1 MCKLSCSRE
10 NGKKACV
17 TSEEQSSLT
26 QQLECFCIY
35 KSVLAGGGDGSERMA
50 GSVPIAVGQMGLG
63 YIAGEPWQRGR
74 G

>member
-1 MCKLSCSRE
+1 M
-10 NGKKACV
+10 

-26 QQLECFCIY
+26 QQLECFCIC
-35 KSVLAGGGDGSERMA
+35 KCVLAGGDGGKRMA

-63 YIAGEPWQRGR
+63 YFAGGLWQRGR